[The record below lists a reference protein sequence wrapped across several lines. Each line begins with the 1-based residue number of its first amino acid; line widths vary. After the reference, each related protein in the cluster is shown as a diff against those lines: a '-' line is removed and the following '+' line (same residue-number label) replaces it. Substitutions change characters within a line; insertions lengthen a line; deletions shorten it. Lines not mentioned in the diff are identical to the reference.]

1 MEIHTTPIEGLLV
14 LQPRYFED
22 ERGYFM
28 ESANQKVLKEA
39 GIPHEFVQDNE
50 SYSKLHV
57 LRGLHFQK
65 TPHAQGKLV
74 RVVKGAVLD
83 VAVDI
88 RKHSPTFGQHFSIR
102 LDDIEKKMFWIP
114 AGFAHGFLSLAE
126 GTIFQYKCTDYY
138 HKESEGGI
146 WWNDPLINIPWNIE
160 KPVVSEKDQAL
171 PMWNPEL
178 Y

>member
-1 MEIHTTPIEGLLV
+1 MEIQTTPIEGLLV
-14 LQPRYFED
+14 LQPKYFED

-28 ESANQKVLKEA
+28 ESANRKVLKEA
-39 GIPHEFVQDNE
+39 GILHEFVQDNE

-65 TPHAQGKLV
+65 APYSQGKLV

-88 RKHSPTFGQHFSIR
+88 RKNSPTFGQHFSIR
-102 LDDIEKKMFWIP
+102 LDDIDKKMFWIP
-114 AGFAHGFLSLAE
+114 EGFAHGFLSLAE
-126 GTIFQYKCTDYY
+126 GTIFQYKCTHYY